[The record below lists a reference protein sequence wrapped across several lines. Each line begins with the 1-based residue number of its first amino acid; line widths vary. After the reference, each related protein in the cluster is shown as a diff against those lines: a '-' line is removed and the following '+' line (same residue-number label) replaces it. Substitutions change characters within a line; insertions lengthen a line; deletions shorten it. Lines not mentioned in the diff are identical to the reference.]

1 MKLRRTACLW
11 LPAAAALVALAYLL
25 TCLFISVELGRQV
38 AEANEGRGES
48 ELRYGYTD
56 EDIAGIAV
64 RDGADLSDYTRKARR
79 TPVLAV
85 SWLTGGRAVFWYWS
99 ELKLDGELRSGSWRV
114 PVVLTY
120 EMRGLRPV
128 VTDVYEH
135 T

>member
-64 RDGADLSDYTRKARR
+64 RDGADMSDYTRKARR
-79 TPVLAV
+79 TPSA
-85 SWLTGGRAVFWYWS
+85 G
-99 ELKLDGELRSGSWRV
+99 
-114 PVVLTY
+114 
-120 EMRGLRPV
+120 
-128 VTDVYEH
+128 
-135 T
+135 

>member
-1 MKLRRTACLW
+1 MKLRRTAYLW

-38 AEANEGRGES
+38 AE
-48 ELRYGYTD
+48 LRYGYTD

-64 RDGADLSDYTRKARR
+64 RDGADMSDYTRKARR

-114 PVVLTY
+114 PVMLTY

-135 T
+135 P